1 MNRGVESKIIRA
13 LSEEVH
19 KDTAWGFQ
27 VKNNAQLKSEW
38 DARSQQDS
46 YVREAQQDKDE
57 ARRSELRDKVS
68 LYSGKALGTHGT
80 LASVRQ
86 LLTIDLMSAI
96 QAHRQA
102 INEAIPQAIERVIEA
117 ADAAGLVD
125 TGYAA
130 SRTLS
135 ATEGGA
141 RHIYHYRHTHK
152 RHHTYTGTHTY
163 PHIYNTH
170 THKHTHV

>member
-1 MNRGVESKIIRA
+1 MEFGKYKLLLFTQYKKYSSFYLPPIVIQRGGKNVGCSARCHQFFSVGSDKIYVEGNFRKKRKNSNVKASISMNRGVESKIIRA

-80 LASVRQ
+80 LAPVP
-86 LLTIDLMSAI
+86 TT
-96 QAHRQA
+96 
-102 INEAIPQAIERVIEA
+102 
-117 ADAAGLVD
+117 ADD
-125 TGYAA
+125 
-130 SRTLS
+130 
-135 ATEGGA
+135 
-141 RHIYHYRHTHK
+141 
-152 RHHTYTGTHTY
+152 
-163 PHIYNTH
+163 
-170 THKHTHV
+170 

>member
-1 MNRGVESKIIRA
+1 MNRGVESKDINA
-13 LSEEVH
+13 LSEEVQ

-46 YVREAQQDKDE
+46 YVREAQQYKDE

-68 LYSGKALGTHGT
+68 LYSGGALGTHGT
-80 LASVRQ
+80 LAPVRQ
-86 LLTIDLMSAI
+86 LLTIDVMSVI

-102 INEAIPQAIERVIEA
+102 INEAIPQAFERVIEA

-125 TGYAA
+125 TRYAA
-130 SRTLS
+130 SRTVS

-141 RHIYHYRHTHK
+141 RTQH
-152 RHHTYTGTHTY
+152 
-163 PHIYNTH
+163 TH
-170 THKHTHV
+170 THTHNPRCQPHESKPAELQEFVAVDGD

>member
-1 MNRGVESKIIRA
+1 MNRGVESNVIRA
-13 LSEEVH
+13 LSEEVQ

-27 VKNNAQLKSEW
+27 VKNKAQLKSEW
-38 DARSQQDS
+38 EARSQQDS
-46 YVREAQQDKDE
+46 CVREAQQYKDE

-80 LASVRQ
+80 LAPVRQ
-86 LLTIDLMSAI
+86 LLTIDVMSAI

-102 INEAIPQAIERVIEA
+102 INEAIPQAMERVIEA

-125 TGYAA
+125 TRYAA

-141 RHIYHYRHTHK
+141 RNIYHYTHTHM
-152 RHHTYTGTHTY
+152 RHHTYAGTHTY
-163 PHIYNTH
+163 PHKYNTH